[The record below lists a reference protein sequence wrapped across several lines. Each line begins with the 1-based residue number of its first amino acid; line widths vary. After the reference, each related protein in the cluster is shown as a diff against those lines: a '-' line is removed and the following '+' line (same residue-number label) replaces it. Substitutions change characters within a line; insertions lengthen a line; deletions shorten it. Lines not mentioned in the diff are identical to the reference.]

1 MKSSARRA
9 KSIAL
14 RGAVVLQM
22 ASRRLLRSS
31 LGIIETWT
39 IGERQYNGTP
49 LGCPCCLPSH
59 SGRRAGDEGIEERN
73 ETRTAPARHALT
85 RPSPNGRGRLSTCKL
100 LRYSYIKVSTMT
112 EGSDHS
118 QVVAL
123 LHAEAEAIGK
133 AASRLQSED
142 IDRVIGILSGCKG
155 KIVLLGVGKSGIIAQ
170 KIAATMTSA
179 GTAAIY
185 LHPSDALHGGLGIL
199 SADDV
204 VLMLSN
210 SGETDELRQLVP
222 FAKRRG
228 VPIVA
233 IVGNVK
239 ATLALSADA
248 VLDASVDEEA
258 CPLNLAPTASTT
270 VALAIGDALA
280 MTMMR
285 AKGLTEDEFA
295 SNHPAGQLGKR
306 LTLRVADLMHSGSRN
321 PTIPTDSSWMDIV
334 SAITHFGLGAV
345 NVIDNEGRLAGI
357 ITDGDLRR
365 SMQRISTAEL
375 AFANITC
382 DELMTPNPVVTN
394 PDMLAFDALH
404 LMEDRPS

>member
-1 MKSSARRA
+1 
-9 KSIAL
+9 
-14 RGAVVLQM
+14 
-22 ASRRLLRSS
+22 
-31 LGIIETWT
+31 
-39 IGERQYNGTP
+39 
-49 LGCPCCLPSH
+49 
-59 SGRRAGDEGIEERN
+59 
-73 ETRTAPARHALT
+73 
-85 RPSPNGRGRLSTCKL
+85 
-100 LRYSYIKVSTMT
+100 MT

-133 AASRLQSED
+133 AASRLKAED
-142 IDRVIGILSGCKG
+142 IDRVIGILSSCQG

-280 MTMMR
+280 MTLMR

-394 PDMLAFDALH
+394 PDMLAFHALH
-404 LMEDRPS
+404 LMEDRPSQINVLPVVDDARLCVGLIRLHDIVRSGL

>member
-1 MKSSARRA
+1 
-9 KSIAL
+9 
-14 RGAVVLQM
+14 
-22 ASRRLLRSS
+22 
-31 LGIIETWT
+31 
-39 IGERQYNGTP
+39 
-49 LGCPCCLPSH
+49 
-59 SGRRAGDEGIEERN
+59 
-73 ETRTAPARHALT
+73 
-85 RPSPNGRGRLSTCKL
+85 
-100 LRYSYIKVSTMT
+100 MT

-123 LHAEAEAIGK
+123 LRAEAEAIGK
-133 AASRLQSED
+133 AAARLVAED
-142 IDRVIGILSGCKG
+142 IDRAIGILSGCKG

-170 KIAATMTSA
+170 KIAATMASA

-199 SADDV
+199 TPDDV

-239 ATLALSADA
+239 ASLALSADA

-280 MTMMR
+280 MTLMR

-306 LTLRVADLMHSGSRN
+306 LTLRVADLMHSGPQN
-321 PTIPTDSSWMDIV
+321 PTIPTDSSWLDIV

-345 NVIDNEGRLAGI
+345 NVIDNKGRLAGI

-365 SMQRISTAEL
+365 SLQRISTAEL
-375 AFANITC
+375 GFANIAC
-382 DELMTPNPVVTN
+382 DELMTRNPIVTT
-394 PDMLAFDALH
+394 PEMLAFDALH
-404 LMEDRPS
+404 LMEDRPSQINVLPVVDGERLCVGLIRLHDIVRSGL